1 MSNHQEFIS
10 NIAQKLGRPTPT
22 TVKSVEVK
30 FPLFRLN
37 SQEER
42 IDKFLKLWELM
53 GGKGAKAS
61 TSEEATQALKAWF
74 GENPEWLSPSTIVT
88 WSELPVLARAC
99 LEELGWTAHTYSDLA
114 DNRAERSAAIGKT
127 ELGITGADYAI
138 VQSGS
143 LVLKSNPKRGRAV
156 SLVPIRH
163 LTFIPGSL
171 IRDSLDQVMDELMS
185 SGEIP
190 AAIDIISGP
199 SRTSDIEMDLSIG
212 VHGPVEVYAIVIA
225 NQ

>member
-1 MSNHQEFIS
+1 MSNHQEFIA

-22 TVKSVEVK
+22 SVQPVEVK
-30 FPLFRLN
+30 FPLFRLK

-42 IDKFLKLWELM
+42 TDKFLSTWELM
-53 GGKGAKAS
+53 GGKGVKA
-61 TSEEATQALKAWF
+61 TTHEEATKALKDWF
-74 GENPEWLSPSTIVT
+74 GEQPEWLSPHAIVT
-88 WSELPVLARAC
+88 WNELPVMARAC
-99 LEELGWTAHTYSDLA
+99 LEELGWTALTYSELA
-114 DNRAERSAAIGKT
+114 ENRAERSVAIGKA

-143 LVLKSNPKRGRAV
+143 LVLKSSSKRGRAV

-163 LTFIPGSL
+163 LTFIPESL
-171 IRDSLDQVMDELMS
+171 IRDSLDQVMEELMN
-185 SGEIP
+185 GGDIP
-190 AAIDIISGP
+190 AAIEIISGP

-212 VHGPVEVYAIVIA
+212 VHGPVEVYAIVIL